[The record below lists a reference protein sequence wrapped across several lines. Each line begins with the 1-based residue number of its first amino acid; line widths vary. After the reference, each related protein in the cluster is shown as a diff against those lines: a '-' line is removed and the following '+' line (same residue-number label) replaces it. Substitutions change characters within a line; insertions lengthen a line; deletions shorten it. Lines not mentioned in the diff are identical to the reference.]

1 MDQANTSIAALC
13 EFKKSSSAV
22 SGATLF
28 DRPIRFDE
36 ATGLISVKDFIMVI
50 EGVTTKAA
58 ARRLDRLKEDSTI
71 IVSEDATTGY
81 AFLRDETNR
90 K

>member
-1 MDQANTSIAALC
+1 MDQANTSIATLC

-22 SGATLF
+22 SGTTLF

-81 AFLRDETNR
+81 AFFRDETNQ

>member
-1 MDQANTSIAALC
+1 MDQASTSIAALC

-36 ATGLISVKDFIMVI
+36 ATGLISVKDFIVVI
-50 EGVTTKAA
+50 EGVTSHAA
-58 ARRLDRLKEDSTI
+58 TMRIRRLKEKKE
-71 IVSEDATTGY
+71 IVISEGATTGFMNFIDKY
-81 AFLRDETNR
+81 DQS
-90 K
+90 